1 MNTAMLG
8 LLAETSIH
16 PGAGRSVGVVDL
28 PVAREASTD
37 YPVLVGSSLKGALR
51 DKANTKGAGDVDG
64 RFGKRDQAGDL
75 LVSDGRLLLL
85 PVRSLMGAYR
95 WATCP
100 HLIERY
106 RRDLARARLDR
117 QPEMP
122 EVKRGSVLALRSEI
136 PSVKREPV
144 VAKGD
149 GSLFLEERQF
159 TIDGEPPPD
168 LTEAIA
174 PLILHLETQDRLGA
188 QIAILSNDDFSWF
201 VRYGLSIQARN
212 NLADGTKTSKN
223 LWYEETLPP
232 DTLMYALV
240 MSRNDDAAN
249 ALQALFPEDDPYLQA
264 GGNETVGQGWF
275 AVRLRQAGPRGA
287 T

>member
-28 PVAREASTD
+28 PVAREAATD

-51 DKANTKGAGDVDG
+51 DKANLKGADDVDN
-64 RFGKRDQAGDL
+64 RFGKPDRAGDL

-85 PVRSLMGAYR
+85 PVRSLTGSYR

-106 RRDLARARLDR
+106 RRDLARTGFDSL
-117 QPEMP
+117 PEMP
-122 EVKRGSVLALRSEI
+122 NVKPGHVA
-136 PSVKREPV
+136 
-144 VAKGD
+144 AKGD
-149 GSLFLEERQF
+149 GNLFLEERQF
-159 TIDGEPPPD
+159 TVDGEPSTD
-168 LTEAIA
+168 LTEAVA
-174 PLILHLETQDRLGA
+174 PLILHPETRDRLGA
-188 QIAILSNDDFSWF
+188 QIAVLDNDDFSWF
-201 VRYGLSIQARN
+201 VRYGLSIQVRN
-212 NLADGTKTSKN
+212 NLASGTKASKN

-232 DTLMYALV
+232 DTVMYALV
-240 MSRNDDAAN
+240 ISRNGDGAN
-249 ALQALFPEDDPYLQA
+249 ALASLFPEDDPYLQT

-275 AVRLRQAGPRGA
+275 AVRLRHTAAKGVE
-287 T
+287 